1 MIRTTG
7 LTKRYGSVRAVDGVD
22 LDVRAGDIYGFVGA
36 NGSGKT
42 TTVRMLLGLVL
53 ATSGQMQVLGE
64 EMPRRRR
71 SVLPRVGA
79 LIENPAASY
88 GGRPVNDGMVKRWH
102 APSCVPPLP
111 VAGMVIDAS
120 GR

>member
-1 MIRTTG
+1 M
-7 LTKRYGSVRAVDGVD
+7 SHEA
-22 LDVRAGDIYGFVGA
+22 LDITVVGHGA
-36 NGSGKT
+36 ATYPPEQCTLSL
-42 TTVRMLLGLVL
+42 TVRTDGRTAESASEPAQQLVREL
-53 ATSGQMQVLGE
+53 TRLVEPL
-64 EMPRRRR
+64 
-71 SVLPRVGA
+71 
-79 LIENPAASY
+79 SY

>member
-1 MIRTTG
+1 MDFRSRRIPVVTPSAGISGTG
-7 LTKRYGSVRAVDGVD
+7 RPMAVEPHIPPAVAKRIASAVHSSRSEGT
-22 LDVRAGDIYGFVGA
+22 RKTYAAAWRRFTSWCET
-36 NGSGKT
+36 NGHVT
-42 TTVRMLLGLVL
+42 LPAHPITV
-53 ATSGQMQVLGE
+53 
-64 EMPRRRR
+64 
-71 SVLPRVGA
+71 
-79 LIENPAASY
+79 AASY